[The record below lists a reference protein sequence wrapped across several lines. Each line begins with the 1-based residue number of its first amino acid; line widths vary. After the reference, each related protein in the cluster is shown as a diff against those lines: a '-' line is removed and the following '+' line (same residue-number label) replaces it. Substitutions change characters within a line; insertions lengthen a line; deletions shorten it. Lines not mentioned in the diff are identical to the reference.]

1 LSGETPNLKCADE
14 TQEHDTLFIGF
25 FPGSTRR
32 RVAPEKSRFACGRV
46 GGWDLIVWQLLT
58 VISLVA
64 LVALWCWYRRQLR
77 ALRQS
82 AETETARL
90 KSVHA
95 QLQAQAQAQQE
106 VLLNSVAAG
115 LLVLDGSGRVQL
127 INRAFRELFGV
138 GEDVRGKTILET
150 LRAHELAELFDR
162 VCAGAR
168 AGITTTGT
176 TGSGQILDLEF
187 HRAGPPERWFTVNA
201 GAIVGTDGRVQGAIM
216 VFHDVTRLRRL
227 ERAREEFVANVSHE
241 LRTPLSHIKGYV
253 ETLLA
258 GAKDDPAHATRFLE
272 AIARNAARLE
282 LLIQDLLAISELESG
297 RMQLRME
304 PVPLRQF
311 VDDVFSSFRDRAVA
325 RGVKLVNA
333 TPELVVRADP
343 ERLQQVFANLLDN
356 AIKYGRENGTVT
368 VHARLLPDQV
378 IEVSVQDDGPGIP
391 TEALERIFERF
402 YRVDKARSR
411 AHGGTGLGLAIVK
424 HIVQAHGGMVWAESV
439 PGKGATFYFTLPQ
452 ATADPARV

>member
-1 LSGETPNLKCADE
+1 
-14 TQEHDTLFIGF
+14 
-25 FPGSTRR
+25 
-32 RVAPEKSRFACGRV
+32 
-46 GGWDLIVWQLLT
+46 
-58 VISLVA
+58 
-64 LVALWCWYRRQLR
+64 
-77 ALRQS
+77 
-82 AETETARL
+82 
-90 KSVHA
+90 
-95 QLQAQAQAQQE
+95 
-106 VLLNSVAAG
+106 
-115 LLVLDGSGRVQL
+115 
-127 INRAFRELFGV
+127 
-138 GEDVRGKTILET
+138 VRGKTILET